1 MGHDAPFYSVTQ
13 RMLDEVRRLAAQGR
27 VRITHHVSVERAYRY
42 GHNVRHL
49 HHALREARSIRAS
62 QPDQASDW
70 VVTGPDLDGD
80 DLDLA
85 VVVEADIVVV
95 TVF

>member
-1 MGHDAPFYSVTQ
+1 MGHHAPFCLVTQ
-13 RMLDEVRRLAAQGR
+13 QMLDEVRRLAAQGR

-49 HHALREARSIRAS
+49 HHALREAQSIRAS
-62 QPDQASDW
+62 RPDQASDW

-85 VVVEADIVVV
+85 IVIEADIVVV